1 MGEMLTVVVRMI
13 AQEQEEYQEQEVI
26 GVAVAVLM
34 VQVLVMGEKA
44 LLLLVILVVVVVV
57 AMAAQ
62 AATAIKAP
70 SGGSIYSTETG
81 GSGGGGGYSTSGGGG
96 GGGGYLKISSNG
108 NISNTGTINANGG
121 NGGAWASYAYGGGG
135 GGSGGRINL
144 IAQNISNSGSINA
157 KGGNGY
163 VVSTA
168 GGGGG
173 GGGRIVLQD
182 SDGVVGGTL
191 SVVYGTSCTSTSG
204 CTNAVIGVTS
214 ASTLTYVSSGTFT
227 SAAIDLGSSS
237 VFGALTFTST
247 IPAQT
252 QTSCTVSTG
261 AGCAVKIQ
269 VAANTDNATWNYVGP
284 DGTTATY
291 FTQQAGEMIPSSLN
305 NNRYLRYRAYLAT
318 VNTAYTPVL
327 DDVTVNYLIP
337 GALNFSATITPQN
350 EAVMKGG
357 SLNVS
362 PGITATLTYGASAP
376 NPVTFSVDSAD
387 LPAGVS
393 VNFTNSPCSPTLTTA
408 TPDCTSSFT
417 INTSGTTPPGA
428 FAIPI
433 KASIIVDTASTITK
447 EATYAFTI
455 TEMFDFSMAWTGA
468 SSGAVTQGGNVTSAF
483 SVTQIAGDESESV
496 LFSYF
501 TSGSGISTAFSLS
514 SCFPNLL
521 A

>member
-1 MGEMLTVVVRMI
+1 MVILSSLTDDGTFSTTGGATGGSFGAGMNVSTVVSGTGTGASVSLAVGGGTGANGAYSCASGTCNLAGATYNYTTFNISAGATVNVTGTTALIIKATGNVTI
-13 AQEQEEYQEQEVI
+13 AGTLNLNGGNGGDAYGCGEDDCPGAGGVPGAGGYWGGGGGVDGSGAGYGRK
-26 GVAVAVLM
+26 GVAPAGNFSGGGGGGYGGAGGNGYQGAV
-34 VQVLVMGEKA
+34 
-44 LLLLVILVVVVVV
+44 
-57 AMAAQ
+57 
-62 AATAIKAP
+62 
-70 SGGSIYSTETG
+70 GGSIYSTETG

-327 DDVTVNYLIP
+327 DDVTVGYENSANY
-337 GALNFSATITPQN
+337 
-350 EAVMKGG
+350 
-357 SLNVS
+357 
-362 PGITATLTYGASAP
+362 
-376 NPVTFSVDSAD
+376 
-387 LPAGVS
+387 
-393 VNFTNSPCSPTLTTA
+393 NFTLSPSPASGEVVAGRSLQ
-408 TPDCTSSFT
+408 SFNDHRDGSESAGPFHYRPGEFFRERFASGT
-417 INTSGTTPPGA
+417 INFIFTNFL
-428 FAIPI
+428 FAELRNMH
-433 KASIIVDTASTITK
+433 S
-447 EATYAFTI
+447 
-455 TEMFDFSMAWTGA
+455 
-468 SSGAVTQGGNVTSAF
+468 
-483 SVTQIAGDESESV
+483 
-496 LFSYF
+496 
-501 TSGSGISTAFSLS
+501 
-514 SCFPNLL
+514 
-521 A
+521 